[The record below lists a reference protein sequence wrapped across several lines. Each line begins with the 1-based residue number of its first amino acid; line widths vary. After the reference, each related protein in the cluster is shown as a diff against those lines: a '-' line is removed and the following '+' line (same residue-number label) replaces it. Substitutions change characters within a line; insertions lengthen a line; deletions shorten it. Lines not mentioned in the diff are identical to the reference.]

1 MQRNWWPYDND
12 CRVVQDGRRS
22 PRAIH
27 RRVRERLSST
37 EAEVVLDF
45 SAVPRID
52 TAGLQQLE
60 KLAGAAE
67 EKSAKITLRG
77 VNVGIYKVLKLARL
91 TSRFSFEQ

>member
-1 MQRNWWPYDND
+1 MTTIAEWYKM
-12 CRVVQDGRRS
+12 DGAHLGRS
-22 PRAIH
+22 IDE
-27 RRVRERLSST
+27 VRERLSST